1 MQPLFCKKKY
11 VYNNLV
17 DQIII
22 SKMGIRIAIVDDKR
36 LMRTTLSDQLSYYEE
51 LDVVLLAC
59 DGNDFLMQMNALAT
73 DALPQVVLMDIEM
86 PNLDGIETVAIT
98 KEIYPDVLC
107 LMLTVFDDDEKLFEA
122 IRAGACGYLLKD
134 EKPSN
139 ILKAI
144 TESVYD
150 GSVPMS
156 PRIAQKALSLLRN
169 SNKPVEEPK
178 TDHQLDSVLSD
189 REIEIL
195 QRIVDGLNY
204 LQIGERLFISPHTV
218 RKHTAN
224 IYNKLHVSNKASA
237 IKVAMHKKWFK

>member
-1 MQPLFCKKKY
+1 
-11 VYNNLV
+11 
-17 DQIII
+17 
-22 SKMGIRIAIVDDKR
+22 MGIRIAIVDDKR
-36 LMRTTLSDQLSYYEE
+36 LMRTTLSEQLSYYEE
-51 LDVVLLAC
+51 LDVMLMAC
-59 DGNDFLMQMNALAT
+59 DGNDFLTQMNTLPT
-73 DALPQVVLMDIEM
+73 DKRPELVLMDIEM

-107 LMLTVFDDDEKLFEA
+107 LMLTVFDNDEKLFEA
-122 IRAGACGYLLKD
+122 IRAGASGYLLKD
-134 EKPSN
+134 EKPGV

-144 TESVYD
+144 TESIYD
-150 GSVPMS
+150 GGVPMS
-156 PRIAQKALSLLRN
+156 PRIAQKALMLLRRT
-169 SNKPVEEPK
+169 SLPVEEP
-178 TDHQLDSVLSD
+178 TVADQQLDSVLSD

-204 LQIGERLFISPHTV
+204 QQIGERLFISPHTV